1 MRPSPLY
8 RGAFQNGTIRSSVHP
23 ISIYK
28 FRMEALPNVKYA
40 ENIPVMHK
48 TAQAE
53 RIGFNGLVWFMVFND
68 TFSTNRLKG
77 KTQRHIG

>member
-1 MRPSPLY
+1 MRPGPLY
-8 RGAFQNGTIRSSVHP
+8 WGAFQNGTVHSSVHP
-23 ISIYK
+23 VSVYK
-28 FRMEALPNVKYA
+28 FRMEALPNCKYG
-40 ENIPVMHK
+40 ENIPLMHK

-53 RIGFNGLVWFMVFND
+53 RIGFNGLVRFMVFNG